1 MSFWSLSWQE
11 VILHYQV
18 SFPHQLEAFMDDLF
32 LSSSLSKIQ
41 ELLNYASRPFSW
53 ERMPVKA
60 SKSQS
65 LVSDSG
71 KIVQDKSL
79 CKAAGLNYQTILSI
93 AENRVS
99 DNSGKYQADSLIL
112 ALTKGLG
119 YWHRTLN
126 ISWQNPVVAVSTS
139 SNLTESTRG
148 SRLSRLVESWGCD
161 EPFY

>member
-1 MSFWSLSWQE
+1 MSFWSLSRQE

-79 CKAAGLNYQTILSI
+79 CMAAGLNYQSI
-93 AENRVS
+93 SSSAENPVS
-99 DNSGKYQADSLIL
+99 INPGKYQADS
-112 ALTKGLG
+112 
-119 YWHRTLN
+119 
-126 ISWQNPVVAVSTS
+126 
-139 SNLTESTRG
+139 
-148 SRLSRLVESWGCD
+148 
-161 EPFY
+161 

>member
-41 ELLNYASRPFSW
+41 ELLFSW

-71 KIVQDKSL
+71 KTVQDKSL
-79 CKAAGLNYQTILSI
+79 CMAAGLNYQSI
-93 AENRVS
+93 SSSAENPVS
-99 DNSGKYQADSLIL
+99 INPGKYQADS
-112 ALTKGLG
+112 
-119 YWHRTLN
+119 
-126 ISWQNPVVAVSTS
+126 
-139 SNLTESTRG
+139 
-148 SRLSRLVESWGCD
+148 
-161 EPFY
+161 